1 MDAPLLAPDDRR
13 VAPDRRRADPER
25 TARLAGV
32 APQRPVR
39 VLGGVW
45 PEESLGPRV
54 HLRGG
59 TGSGRTT
66 SRLERVVVCRC
77 ERHPSGGNRSVSRGH
92 PGPRRSLEPGEGLS
106 RSLSSS
112 PCFRFFDQGHPM
124 ALRWGLGF
132 AVMSIMVAFAANSV
146 MTRYII
152 VGGLATPYLLSTVR
166 FASGFA
172 MLLALQVAFP
182 GPASRVPTAVNLVG
196 GLFLG
201 AYAFAISFGY
211 LFISAAAG
219 TLVFFAFVVLTMA
232 LFGYLHD
239 GDRPSRRS
247 VAGQLLSVL
256 GVGVIT
262 VGGIRDVSLPG
273 ILLMAATGASWGLY
287 SVHGRSAPDSRGYT
301 FATFLFVGAAALAGL
316 PVLGL
321 FAPSAVSVQLTWNG
335 IGLALFMG
343 MITTALSYIVWNA
356 TLRRLSASQGG
367 IVQLLVPV
375 LASGMGIGLL
385 GEHVTLSLVVG
396 GASVLA
402 GIYLTRVQ
410 PK

>member
-1 MDAPLLAPDDRR
+1 MDAPLLARDDRR

-45 PEESLGPRV
+45 PEESLAPRV

-66 SRLERVVVCRC
+66 SRLERVVVCGC

-92 PGPRRSLEPGEGLS
+92 PGPRRSLEPSEGLS

-166 FASGFA
+166 FRSEEHTSE
-172 MLLALQVAFP
+172 LQSPFLISYAVCCLKKKKGGQRGVRQDRYAHRW
-182 GPASRVPTAVNLVG
+182 PAIGHGYRDCGGGRGRVSFFRRPTACE
-196 GLFLG
+196 
-201 AYAFAISFGY
+201 I
-211 LFISAAAG
+211 
-219 TLVFFAFVVLTMA
+219 
-232 LFGYLHD
+232 
-239 GDRPSRRS
+239 
-247 VAGQLLSVL
+247 
-256 GVGVIT
+256 
-262 VGGIRDVSLPG
+262 
-273 ILLMAATGASWGLY
+273 
-287 SVHGRSAPDSRGYT
+287 YT
-301 FATFLFVGAAALAGL
+301 RTD
-316 PVLGL
+316 P
-321 FAPSAVSVQLTWNG
+321 
-335 IGLALFMG
+335 
-343 MITTALSYIVWNA
+343 
-356 TLRRLSASQGG
+356 
-367 IVQLLVPV
+367 
-375 LASGMGIGLL
+375 
-385 GEHVTLSLVVG
+385 LSLQD
-396 GASVLA
+396 ALP
-402 GIYLTRVQ
+402 I
-410 PK
+410 

>member
-106 RSLSSS
+106 RPLSSS

-172 MLLALQVAFP
+172 MLLTLQVAFP
-182 GPASRVPTAVNLVG
+182 GPASRVPT
-196 GLFLG
+196 
-201 AYAFAISFGY
+201 
-211 LFISAAAG
+211 
-219 TLVFFAFVVLTMA
+219 
-232 LFGYLHD
+232 
-239 GDRPSRRS
+239 
-247 VAGQLLSVL
+247 
-256 GVGVIT
+256 
-262 VGGIRDVSLPG
+262 
-273 ILLMAATGASWGLY
+273 
-287 SVHGRSAPDSRGYT
+287 
-301 FATFLFVGAAALAGL
+301 ALAGL

-375 LASGMGIGLL
+375 LASGMGIALL